1 MKKELKGQIIE
12 SISAQLGQ
20 YPNFYITDIA
30 GLNAGQTSKLRRECF
45 NEGVV
50 LTVVK
55 NTLFAHVLNGL
66 ENEDV
71 KTLSETLVGNTAIMY
86 TTVPAAPAKIIK
98 KLQRDGFTKPVIK
111 GAYVQDCVFI
121 GEDKLDQLR
130 ITSFIPM
137 RYRKVE
143 KDGRHR
149 TVLVPAVSN
158 LLFAFSTRETIDG
171 LRMQLSETIPFHYI
185 WDKATSLPIVVPD
198 KAMEDFIRVS
208 SAVDDDIVYM
218 SDVSPLLRSGQ
229 KVRVKAGPFAGVE
242 GRVVRIRKA
251 KRVMVELPGMLA
263 VATAYIKGEWLEGIE
278 IE

>member
-121 GEDKLDQLR
+121 GEDKLDQLASIKTKEELIGDIIGLLQSPVR
-130 ITSFIPM
+130 NIVSALENAAEG
-137 RYRKVE
+137 KAEDE
-143 KDGRHR
+143 KIY
-149 TVLVPAVSN
+149 TATAAAAAAEAAPA
-158 LLFAFSTRETIDG
+158 AEPAA
-171 LRMQLSETIPFHYI
+171 E
-185 WDKATSLPIVVPD
+185 A
-198 KAMEDFIRVS
+198 
-208 SAVDDDIVYM
+208 
-218 SDVSPLLRSGQ
+218 
-229 KVRVKAGPFAGVE
+229 VKAEPAPAAAEEAAAPVE
-242 GRVVRIRKA
+242 ETK
-251 KRVMVELPGMLA
+251 E
-263 VATAYIKGEWLEGIE
+263 
-278 IE
+278 